1 MNTPSVPLPDHNHL
15 AAEFD
20 RFLPLIHPVAL
31 ALLDH
36 LPEPASGEL
45 VLDVSCGTG
54 EPGLTLLRRS
64 PGVRLLGIDS
74 AAALIGVAQS
84 KASRDSLTNARF
96 EVMSSDAL
104 ALADQ
109 SVDAVISRFGF
120 LMFGD
125 VPASAREVVRV
136 LRARGS
142 FSLAVWDDLEKNTLM
157 NSALAALRK
166 HLPETYESPVLR
178 LNAWA
183 AEGVRTKLLRDAGM
197 GTVDS
202 EMFSW
207 TYAFSDFEEAW
218 DLVSRM
224 GSFTGQSSLS
234 AEAQR
239 DAKDELFSLLAEYR
253 QPGGAYS
260 IPHACRLIW
269 GRRGA

>member
-1 MNTPSVPLPDHNHL
+1 MSAPPVPLPDFNHL
-15 AAEFD
+15 AAEMD
-20 RFLPLIHPVAL
+20 RFLPLIHPVTL
-31 ALLDH
+31 ALLEH
-36 LPEPASGEL
+36 LPAPAPGGL

-64 PGVRLLGIDS
+64 PGVRLLGIDVV
-74 AAALIGVAQS
+74 AAMTAVAQN
-84 KASRDSLTNARF
+84 KAARESLPDARF

-104 ALADQ
+104 ALADE
-109 SVDAVISRFGF
+109 SVDGVISRFGL
-120 LMFGD
+120 LMFGNI
-125 VPASAREVVRV
+125 PASAREVVRV
-136 LRARGS
+136 LRTGGA
-142 FSLAVWDDLEKNTLM
+142 FSLAVWDDLAANTLM

-166 HLPETYESPVLR
+166 HLPENYEAPVLR

-207 TYAFSDFEEAW
+207 SYEFSDFDQAW

-224 GSFTGQSSLS
+224 GSFTGQASLS

-239 DAKDELFSLLAEYR
+239 EVKDQLLSRLADYR
-253 QPGGAYS
+253 QPGGAYC

-269 GRRGA
+269 GRR